1 MLGALVA
8 MLALHATE
16 QALFVR
22 RGVSHPPA
30 RARAALLLEQLGSQE
45 QQFTRL
51 FLSSLLSATEN
62 ACAFSES
69 ARVFDWQWVA
79 AAPALSSAQPVE
91 YLRRIA
97 ELDALQCWSAEALAD
112 VMEVLDRQTGVRVA
126 EGARLATGG
135 RPEAAL
141 LSWGLSEDVV
151 AALCDPDRAL
161 LFHTLVSRLRRSFT
175 ELGMPRSPALTAA
188 VTAAQL
194 AGSVPAVLP
203 PRTR

>member
-1 MLGALVA
+1 M
-8 MLALHATE
+8 
-16 QALFVR
+16 
-22 RGVSHPPA
+22 
-30 RARAALLLEQLGSQE
+30 
-45 QQFTRL
+45 
-51 FLSSLLSATEN
+51 
-62 ACAFSES
+62 
-69 ARVFDWQWVA
+69 A